1 MSSIFGN
8 TIRVSIFGES
18 HGPAIGVSI
27 DGVPAGEAIDMEVLQ
42 AFLDRRAPG
51 RDRYSTP
58 RKESDQPEFLSGVLN
73 GRTTGSPIAAIIRN
87 RNTRSGDYS
96 QMQDV
101 PRPGHA
107 DYTARI
113 RYGGYED
120 VRGGGHFSGRLTAPL
135 CIAGGIFLQILHRQG
150 IHIQAEILE
159 IGGNREDPY
168 GEIDRARAEEDS
180 VGGII
185 QCTAEGVPA
194 GIGAPMFDGVE
205 NRISQCVFGI
215 PAVKGIEFGSGF
227 AGSRMRGS
235 ENNDPYGFVDGES
248 KALSNHH
255 GGALGG
261 ITSGMPIV
269 FRVAV
274 KPTPSIGK
282 EQQSI
287 RYSQKENVK
296 MRVKGRHDPCIVP
309 RALPCV
315 EAACAIALYDMIAE
329 NVR

>member
-1 MSSIFGN
+1 MVIPKA
-8 TIRVSIFGES
+8 E
-18 HGPAIGVSI
+18 
-27 DGVPAGEAIDMEVLQ
+27 
-42 AFLDRRAPG
+42 
-51 RDRYSTP
+51 P
-58 RKESDQPEFLSGVLN
+58 RNK
-73 GRTTGSPIAAIIRN
+73 T
-87 RNTRSGDYS
+87 
-96 QMQDV
+96 
-101 PRPGHA
+101 
-107 DYTARI
+107 
-113 RYGGYED
+113 
-120 VRGGGHFSGRLTAPL
+120 
-135 CIAGGIFLQILHRQG
+135 
-150 IHIQAEILE
+150 
-159 IGGNREDPY
+159 
-168 GEIDRARAEEDS
+168 
-180 VGGII
+180 
-185 QCTAEGVPA
+185 
-194 GIGAPMFDGVE
+194 
-205 NRISQCVFGI
+205 GI